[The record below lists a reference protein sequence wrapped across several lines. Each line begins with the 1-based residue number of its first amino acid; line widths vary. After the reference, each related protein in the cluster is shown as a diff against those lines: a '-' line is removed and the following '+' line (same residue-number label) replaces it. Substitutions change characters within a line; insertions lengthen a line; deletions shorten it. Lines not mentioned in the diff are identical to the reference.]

1 MDGFKLPEIPA
12 LTLQEGVKKDEV
24 DAERISSE
32 WLSKLEK
39 RFAEKSFSDISDL
52 FIDDCWW
59 RDIVGLSWDFTCKQ
73 GQDNIKKYL
82 ASANHGLSELQTNKL
97 GGLKPLLLDFD
108 GMVWIQTG
116 FTFRTPHGEGKGL
129 LKLGNTSKDEW
140 KAWTVFT
147 QLEKLDFQKEVE
159 ARQAAS
165 VPTPKAPV
173 TNGVNGVNRVNG
185 INGHAH
191 AEPEEDLQV
200 LIVGAAQA
208 GLMLGARLQHMGI
221 KTRLVERSARLG
233 DSWRERY
240 QSVTLHTPTYTDHW
254 AFMKIPE
261 TWLRFLTG
269 DKVAEFMEHYG
280 QLMGLDIAF
289 NTEVAKATYDEEKK
303 RYRVEVRTPEGTRT
317 LSARHVVLATGV
329 YGDQPKIPHFS
340 GQEMFRG
347 QIYHS
352 KYHKTAA
359 KIPDVTNKKVVVVGC
374 ATSGHDISADF
385 VTHGAKEVT
394 MVQRHPIFSISRE
407 SWENFM
413 LSLWTI
419 PGLST
424 EEADIVGNAI
434 PLALIRRMSI
444 GLTQAMA
451 KNDKTVHDGLK
462 KAGLVIKEGE
472 DGYGLADYQLIKG
485 GQYYIDQGANQM
497 IIDGKIRI
505 QRCEEG
511 IKEFQADG
519 LVLANGTKLEADVV
533 VLATG
538 FEQNITTVEKLL
550 GTDVV
555 QRLDGFANLDAE
567 QERSGWWR
575 ATGVPGFWYMT
586 GSFMMCRQFSLPL
599 ALQIAAVE
607 KGLNTSYYA

>member
-1 MDGFKLPEIPA
+1 
-12 LTLQEGVKKDEV
+12 
-24 DAERISSE
+24 
-32 WLSKLEK
+32 
-39 RFAEKSFSDISDL
+39 
-52 FIDDCWW
+52 
-59 RDIVGLSWDFTCKQ
+59 
-73 GQDNIKKYL
+73 
-82 ASANHGLSELQTNKL
+82 
-97 GGLKPLLLDFD
+97 
-108 GMVWIQTG
+108 MVWIQTG
-116 FTFRTPHGEGKGL
+116 FTFKTPHGEGKGL
-129 LKLGNTSKDEW
+129 LKLGNTGKDEW
-140 KAWTVFT
+140 KAWTVFA

-159 ARQAAS
+159 ERHAAS
-165 VPTPKAPV
+165 VPTPKTPV
-173 TNGVNGVNRVNG
+173 TNGVNGVNG

-191 AEPEEDLQV
+191 KEPEEDLQV

-240 QSVTLHTPTYTDHW
+240 QSVTLHSPTYTDHW

-261 TWLRFLTG
+261 TWPRFLTG
-269 DKVAEFMEHYG
+269 DK
-280 QLMGLDIAF
+280 
-289 NTEVAKATYDEEKK
+289 ATYDEQKK
-303 RYRVEVRTPEGTRT
+303 KYHVEIRTPEGTRT

-329 YGDQPKIPHFS
+329 YGDLPKIPQFP
-340 GQEMFRG
+340 GQESFKG

-352 KYHKTAA
+352 KYHKMAA
-359 KIPDVTNKKVVVVGC
+359 EIPDVTNKKVVVVGC
-374 ATSGHDISADF
+374 ATSGHDVSADF

-424 EEADIVGNAI
+424 EEADIAGNAI

-462 KAGLVIKEGE
+462 KAGLEIKEGE

-485 GQYYIDQGANQM
+485 GQYYIDS
-497 IIDGKIRI
+497 KIRV

-511 IKEFQADG
+511 VKEFQADG
-519 LVLANGTKLEADVV
+519 LVLKNGTKLDADVV

-550 GTDVV
+550 GPDVV
-555 QRLDGFANLDAE
+555 NRLDGFANLDAE
-567 QERSGWWR
+567 QEHSGWWR

-607 KGLNTSYYA
+607 KGLNKSYYD

>member
-1 MDGFKLPEIPA
+1 MDGFKIPEIPS
-12 LTLQEGVKKDEV
+12 LTLQKGVRKEDV
-24 DAERISSE
+24 DAEKISSK
-32 WLSKLEK
+32 WLSKLE
-39 RFAEKSFSDISDL
+39 RRLAERSLGKDISDL
-52 FIDDCWW
+52 FIDNCWW

-73 GQDNIKKYL
+73 GQETIKSYL
-82 ASANHGLSELQTNKL
+82 ASAEHGLSELQTIKI

-108 GMVWIQTG
+108 GMVWIQAG
-116 FTFRTPHGEGKGL
+116 FTFKTPHGEGKGL
-129 LKLGNTSKDEW
+129 LKLSNTGRDEW
-140 KAWTVFT
+140 KAWIVFT
-147 QLEKLDFQKEVE
+147 QLEKLDLQKE
-159 ARQAAS
+159 ADAAS
-165 VPTPKAPV
+165 VPMPKPSAADGID
-173 TNGVNGVNRVNG
+173 GVNG
-185 INGHAH
+185 HTH
-191 AEPEEDLQV
+191 AESEEDLQV

-221 KTRLVERSARLG
+221 RTRLVERSARLG

-261 TWLRFLTG
+261 TWPRFLTG
-269 DKVAEFMEHYG
+269 DKVAHFMEHYG
-280 QLMGLDIAF
+280 QLMGLDITF
-289 NTEVAKATYDEEKK
+289 NTEVTKATYDEKNRK
-303 RYRVEVRTPEGTRT
+303 CRVEIRTLEGTRT
-317 LSARHVVLATGV
+317 VWARHVVLATGV
-329 YGDQPKIPHFS
+329 YGDQPKIPHFP
-340 GQEMFRG
+340 GQEFFKG

-359 KIPDVTNKKVVVVGC
+359 EIPNVMNKKVVVVGC

-385 VTHGAKEVT
+385 VAHGAKQVT
-394 MVQRHPIFSISRE
+394 MIQRHPIYTVSRE
-407 SWENFM
+407 SWEKFV
-413 LSLWTI
+413 LSLWAM

-434 PLALIRRMSI
+434 PLGLIRRMSI
-444 GLTQAMA
+444 ALTQAMA
-451 KNDKTVHDGLK
+451 KNDKVVHDGLK
-462 KAGLVIKEGE
+462 RAGLEIKEGH

-497 IIDGKIRI
+497 IIDGKIQI

-511 IKEFQADG
+511 VKEFQRDG

-550 GTDVV
+550 GPDVV
-555 QRLDGFANLDAE
+555 ERLDGFAKLDAE

-607 KGLNTSYYA
+607 KGLNKEYYN

>member
-1 MDGFKLPEIPA
+1 MDGTKLPEIPA
-12 LTLQEGVKKDEV
+12 LRLQEGVEKEQV
-24 DAERISSE
+24 DAEHISAD
-32 WLSKLEK
+32 WLARLQR
-39 RFAEKSFSDISDL
+39 RFEEQSFGDLSDL

-73 GQDNIKKYL
+73 GREKISRYL
-82 ASANHGLSELQTNKL
+82 AAAEYGLSNLQTTKI
-97 GGLKPLLLDFD
+97 GGLKPLLLDFG
-108 GMVWIQTG
+108 GMVWIQAG
-116 FTFRTPHGEGKGL
+116 FTFKTPHGEGKGL
-129 LKLGNTSKDEW
+129 LKLGNVSKDEW

-159 ARQAAS
+159 AQRAAS
-165 VPTPKAPV
+165 IPPPKEPV
-173 TNGVNGVNRVNG
+173 ANGVNGDT
-185 INGHAH
+185 
-191 AEPEEDLQV
+191 EEDLQV
-200 LIVGAAQA
+200 LIVGAAQS
-208 GLMLGARLQHMGI
+208 GLNLGARLQHMGI

-233 DSWRERY
+233 DSWRDRY

-261 TWLRFLTG
+261 TWPRFLTG
-269 DKVAEFMEHYG
+269 DKVADFMEHYG

-289 NTEVAKATYDEEKK
+289 KTEVTKATYDEEAQK
-303 RYRVEVRTPEGTRT
+303 YRVEVRTPEGTRT
-317 LSARHVVLATGV
+317 ISARHVVLATGV
-329 YGDQPKIPHFS
+329 YGDQPKIPHFL
-340 GQEMFRG
+340 GQESFKG

-359 KIPDVTNKKVVVVGC
+359 EIPDVRNKKVVVIGC

-385 VTHGAKEVT
+385 VAHGAREVT
-394 MVQRHPIFSISRE
+394 MVQRHPIYSISRE
-407 SWENFM
+407 SWENLM
-413 LSLWTI
+413 LSLWNME
-419 PGLST
+419 GLST

-434 PLALIRRMSI
+434 PLALIRTMSI

-451 KNDKTVHDGLK
+451 ANDKAVHDGLK
-462 KAGLVIKEGE
+462 RAGLEMKEGH

-497 IIDGKIRI
+497 IVDGRIKI

-511 IKEFQADG
+511 VQGFQTDG
-519 LVLANGTKLEADVV
+519 LTLANGTKLEADVV

-538 FEQNITTVEKLL
+538 FESNVTTIDKLL
-550 GTDVV
+550 GPEVV
-555 QRLDGFANLDAE
+555 KKIEGFGGLDHE

-586 GSFMMCRQFSLPL
+586 GSFMYCRQFSLPL

-607 KGLNTSYYA
+607 KGLNRSYYGKKTTPQ

>member
-1 MDGFKLPEIPA
+1 MDGTKLPEIPA
-12 LTLQEGVKKDEV
+12 LTLQDGVEKEQV
-24 DAERISSE
+24 DAERISTD
-32 WLSKLEK
+32 WLTRLER
-39 RFAEKSFSDISDL
+39 RFSEKSFSDLSDL
-52 FIDDCWW
+52 FIDSCWW

-73 GQDNIKKYL
+73 GQENISKYL
-82 ASANHGLSELQTNKL
+82 ASAEHGLSDLYTTKI
-97 GGLKPLLLDFD
+97 GGLKPLLLDFG
-108 GMVWIQTG
+108 GMIWIQTG
-116 FTFRTPHGEGKGL
+116 FTFKTPHGEGKGL
-129 LKLGNTSKDEW
+129 LKLGNVGKDEW

-147 QLEKLDFQKEVE
+147 QLEKLNFQKEVE
-159 ARQAAS
+159 AQRAAS
-165 VPTPKAPV
+165 IPPSIPPV
-173 TNGVNGVNRVNG
+173 TNGMDGNFNVD
-185 INGHAH
+185 A
-191 AEPEEDLQV
+191 EEDLQV
-200 LIVGAAQA
+200 LIVGAAQS

-240 QSVTLHTPTYTDHW
+240 QSVTLHTPTYADHW

-261 TWLRFLTG
+261 TWPRFLTG

-289 NTEVAKATYDEEKK
+289 NTEVIKTRYDEITQK
-303 RYRVEVRTPEGTRT
+303 YRVEVRTPEGTRT
-317 LSARHVVLATGV
+317 ISARHVVLATGV
-329 YGDQPKIPHFS
+329 YGDQPKIPHFP
-340 GQEMFRG
+340 GQESFKG

-359 KIPDVTNKKVVVVGC
+359 EIPDVENKKVVVIGC

-394 MVQRHPIFSISRE
+394 MVQRHPIYSISRE
-407 SWENFM
+407 SWERFI
-413 LSLWTI
+413 LSLWNME
-419 PGLST
+419 GLST

-434 PLALIRRMSI
+434 PLALIRTMSI

-451 KNDKTVHDGLK
+451 ENDKTVHDGLK
-462 KAGLVIKEGE
+462 KAGLELKEGH

-497 IIDGKIRI
+497 IVDGKIKI

-511 IKEFQADG
+511 VMEFQSDG
-519 LVLANGTKLEADVV
+519 LTLANGTKLEADVV

-538 FEQNITTVEKLL
+538 FESNVTTIEKLF
-550 GTDVV
+550 GPEVV
-555 QRLDGFANLDAE
+555 KKIGGFGGLDHE

-586 GSFMMCRQFSLPL
+586 GSFMYCRQFSLPL
-599 ALQIAAVE
+599 ALQIAAAD
-607 KGLNTSYYA
+607 KGLNKSYYDSR